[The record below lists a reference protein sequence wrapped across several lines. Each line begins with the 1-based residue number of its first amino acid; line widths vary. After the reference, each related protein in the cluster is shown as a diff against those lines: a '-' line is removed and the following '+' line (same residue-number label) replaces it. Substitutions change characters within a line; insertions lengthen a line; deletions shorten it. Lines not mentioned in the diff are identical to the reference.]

1 MIVSALTK
9 EQVEQSQQ
17 AERDGHGEPRVDA
30 EAEDNR
36 HGAAEQQGQEDH
48 QPGELEQRLDL
59 LPGKRLHLI

>member
-1 MIVSALTK
+1 MILSALTK

-30 EAEDNR
+30 EAEDDR
-36 HGAAEQQGQEDH
+36 HRAAEQQGQEDH